1 MKSSNNQENR
11 TPLDFYWK
19 VQLVCKKVQT
29 DNSVEP
35 PSECNQD
42 KMFLTNQVRYDL
54 FNHFGV
60 TEILWSFR
68 LLLEVKTGKEMTKAS
83 RLEFLEKFSAKNFV
97 LSDAE
102 DTTSGILKKEV

>member
-1 MKSSNNQENR
+1 
-11 TPLDFYWK
+11 
-19 VQLVCKKVQT
+19 
-29 DNSVEP
+29 
-35 PSECNQD
+35 
-42 KMFLTNQVRYDL
+42 MFLTNQVRYDL
-54 FNHFGV
+54 FNHFGA

-102 DTTSGILKKEV
+102 DNTSGILKKEV